1 METTHDYDFRIIR
14 LFDTVFFWGRT
25 KSTTDI
31 LDSNERML
39 FTLPFVAEEKEVKIA
54 LYGWCMREMRTLF
67 P

>member
-54 LYGWCMREMRTLF
+54 LYGWCMREMRMLF